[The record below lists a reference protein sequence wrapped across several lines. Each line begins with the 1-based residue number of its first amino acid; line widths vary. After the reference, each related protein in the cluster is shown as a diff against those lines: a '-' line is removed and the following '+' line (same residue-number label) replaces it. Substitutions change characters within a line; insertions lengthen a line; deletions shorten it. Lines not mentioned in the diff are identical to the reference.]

1 MSSAGFTN
9 VSVQKFASEGD
20 MVLFERNWDEHSE
33 LVLKKLGQRG
43 LLSFTAHKILN
54 QDEDLTRMYIFEY
67 DVFEYESAKAM
78 QACLPIWKGL
88 ETALFGNIAMKL
100 TAYRG
105 VQSARW
111 TRD

>member
-1 MSSAGFTN
+1 METLMSSAGFTN

-67 DVFEYESAKAM
+67 ESAEAV

>member
-1 MSSAGFTN
+1 
-9 VSVQKFASEGD
+9 

-33 LVLKKLGQRG
+33 LALKKLGQRG

-67 DVFEYESAKAM
+67 ESAEAV

>member
-20 MVLFERNWDEHSE
+20 MVLFERNWDEHNK

-67 DVFEYESAKAM
+67 GSAEAV

>member
-1 MSSAGFTN
+1 
-9 VSVQKFASEGD
+9 
-20 MVLFERNWDEHSE
+20 
-33 LVLKKLGQRG
+33 
-43 LLSFTAHKILN
+43 
-54 QDEDLTRMYIFEY
+54 MYIFEY
-67 DVFEYESAKAM
+67 ESAEAV

>member
-67 DVFEYESAKAM
+67 ESAEAV

-88 ETALFGNIAMKL
+88 ETALFGNTAMKL

-105 VQSARW
+105 VQSTRW

>member
-43 LLSFTAHKILN
+43 LLLLTAHKILN
-54 QDEDLTRMYIFEY
+54 ND
-67 DVFEYESAKAM
+67 
-78 QACLPIWKGL
+78 
-88 ETALFGNIAMKL
+88 
-100 TAYRG
+100 
-105 VQSARW
+105 
-111 TRD
+111 